1 MHFISRNK
9 INISF
14 DESNFTREFQM
25 QNLKKN
31 FNGQK
36 FKDDYKVLENHK

>member
-1 MHFISRNK
+1 MKVILLVNFKYFNK
-9 INISF
+9 
-14 DESNFTREFQM
+14 
-25 QNLKKN
+25 KY